1 MGWIETGRRPISPV
15 LSSFS
20 QIAPVPTGY
29 CRVACR
35 DRRPQ
40 VEKGLVWIGSPAD
53 IAEQIVAYNRK
64 VGGFEI
70 ASLQVNFNTLA
81 L

>member
-1 MGWIETGRRPISPV
+1 MS
-15 LSSFS
+15 
-20 QIAPVPTGY
+20 
-29 CRVACR
+29 
-35 DRRPQ
+35 
-40 VEKGLVWIGSPAD
+40 IGSPAD

-81 L
+81 LEAARDSVALFGRDMIPRLR